1 MRDLM
6 FGGATIDEALAAA
19 ARTLGLPREKLRYV
33 VLDPGQ
39 PGGRG
44 LSATPAR
51 IAILHHEPPAAARP
65 PADSPEEPG
74 SDLAPR
80 GPVPLLLDILHTLER
95 ALDEPLGVEVRQDDE
110 EGLVVRIEG
119 PGRRWLLEDDGE
131 PLAALDHL
139 LRRILQAQGQTARL
153 SLWCE
158 GWRERRDAAL
168 RERVLELARAVHED
182 GQPRRLE
189 PLNSYERR
197 IVHMAVAE
205 LGGGLTTFSEGE
217 GHERFVTIAPGPR
230 PERP

>member
-1 MRDLM
+1 MRDQV
-6 FGGATIDEALAAA
+6 FSGATIEEALAQA
-19 ARTLGLPREKLRYV
+19 ARTLGLPRASLRYV

-51 IAILHHEPPAAARP
+51 VAILHDDPEKARATTFGPDDEEAGPPEGA
-65 PADSPEEPG
+65 
-74 SDLAPR
+74 
-80 GPVPLLLDILHTLER
+80 VPLLREIMEELVH
-95 ALDEPLGVEVRQDDE
+95 ALDDDLGGEVREDEE

-119 PGRRWLLEDDGE
+119 PGRRWLLSGE
-131 PLAALDHL
+131 GDALAALDHL
-139 LRRILQAQGQTARL
+139 LRRILQAQGHTARL
-153 SLWCE
+153 TLWCE

-168 RERVLELARAVHED
+168 RQRALDLARAVRED

-189 PLNSYERR
+189 PLNAYERR

-217 GHERFVTIAPGPR
+217 GHERFVTIAPGSKADPS
-230 PERP
+230 

>member
-1 MRDLM
+1 MRDQV
-6 FGGATIDEALAAA
+6 FAGETIDEALAAA

-33 VLDPGQ
+33 VLDPGK

-44 LSATPAR
+44 LSPTPAR
-51 IAILHHEPPAAARP
+51 IAILHDDPQAAARAAAAPAVEEEAP
-65 PADSPEEPG
+65 PTA
-74 SDLAPR
+74 
-80 GPVPLLLDILHTLER
+80 PVPLLMGLLQALER
-95 ALDEPLGVEVRQDDE
+95 ALDEPLGAEVREDEE
-110 EGLVVRIEG
+110 EGLVVRIDG
-119 PGRRWLLEDDGE
+119 PARRWLLEEDGE

-139 LRRILQAQGQTARL
+139 LRRILQAQGHTARL
-153 SLWCE
+153 TLWCE

-168 RERVLELARAVHED
+168 RERVLALARAVRED
-182 GQPRRLE
+182 GQPRRME

-230 PERP
+230 PPQS